1 MRAIVWQPDGKLEE
15 VADWPAPA
23 PADDEV
29 LVRVR
34 AAGICS
40 TDLHMVSGR
49 LDFAKPPWVLGHEI
63 AGTVERVGTRVSGWQ
78 AGDRVVVDPVVGCG
92 RCRSC
97 QSGRKYLCPAGG
109 ELGTTIG
116 SGGYGAYV
124 AAKPGNLYRL
134 PEALTFEE
142 GAMMEPLNCTLGA
155 IDRARNVAGARVAVF
170 GAGPAGQLFA
180 QLARVYGAASV
191 TLFDKREEPLALG
204 LRLGADEAVDI
215 RQGSPSRYG
224 AASVFDVAV
233 EASGSVE
240 AVRSCLELVA
250 PGGTIV
256 LYGLNGAEAPSIPS
270 DRIVAKDLGVVTCIS
285 APLLWDR
292 GIRLAE
298 SGRINVGA
306 IVTDRVPF
314 GAGAAFLNE
323 LAGGKRSVIKA
334 ILTEKEDG
342 ER

>member
-116 SGGYGAYV
+116 GGGYGA
-124 AAKPGNLYRL
+124 LRRR
-134 PEALTFEE
+134 E
-142 GAMMEPLNCTLGA
+142 
-155 IDRARNVAGARVAVF
+155 
-170 GAGPAGQLFA
+170 AGQSLPA
-180 QLARVYGAASV
+180 ARGVDVRGRRDDGAA
-191 TLFDKREEPLALG
+191 E
-204 LRLGADEAVDI
+204 
-215 RQGSPSRYG
+215 
-224 AASVFDVAV
+224 
-233 EASGSVE
+233 
-240 AVRSCLELVA
+240 
-250 PGGTIV
+250 
-256 LYGLNGAEAPSIPS
+256 
-270 DRIVAKDLGVVTCIS
+270 S
-285 APLLWDR
+285 AR
-292 GIRLAE
+292 
-298 SGRINVGA
+298 
-306 IVTDRVPF
+306 
-314 GAGAAFLNE
+314 
-323 LAGGKRSVIKA
+323 
-334 ILTEKEDG
+334 
-342 ER
+342 